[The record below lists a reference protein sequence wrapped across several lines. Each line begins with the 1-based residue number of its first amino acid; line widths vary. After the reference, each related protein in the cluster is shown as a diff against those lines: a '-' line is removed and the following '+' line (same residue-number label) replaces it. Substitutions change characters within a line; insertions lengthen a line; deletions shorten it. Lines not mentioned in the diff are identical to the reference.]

1 MNDDLLSLVERDVLG
16 WPGTSSGP
24 GRFGSVAF
32 RYGRREIGHVHR
44 DLIADL
50 PVTQEMRERLL
61 SGGRARPHRAG
72 SRGYVSYPME
82 SREDASAV
90 LEILRSN
97 YERAKAA
104 AERRVAGRAGD
115 DASPCISKTA
125 PRVSLPNW

>member
-1 MNDDLLSLVERDVLG
+1 MVFSVRVRVPPPLFSSYFQGTPLALFAAAVTERGIHHKCL
-16 WPGTSSGP
+16 
-24 GRFGSVAF
+24 
-32 RYGRREIGHVHR
+32 
-44 DLIADL
+44 ADL

-115 DASPCISKTA
+115 GAA
-125 PRVSLPNW
+125 

>member
-1 MNDDLLSLVERDVLG
+1 MNDDLLSLVEQQVLG
-16 WPGTSSGP
+16 WPGTSSAP

-50 PVTQEMRERLL
+50 PVTQGVRERLL

-72 SRGYVSYPME
+72 SRGYLSYPME
-82 SREDASAV
+82 SLEDASAV

-115 DASPCISKTA
+115 GAA
-125 PRVSLPNW
+125 

>member
-1 MNDDLLSLVERDVLG
+1 MKDDLLSLVEREVLG

-24 GRFGSVAF
+24 GRWFDSVAF
-32 RYGRREIGHVHR
+32 RYGRREIGHLHR
-44 DLIADL
+44 DLIAVL
-50 PVTQEMRERLL
+50 PITQQMRERLL

-72 SRGYVSYPME
+72 LRGYVSYPME

-104 AERRVAGRAGD
+104 AERRVAGGAGD
-115 DASPCISKTA
+115 DTA
-125 PRVSLPNW
+125 